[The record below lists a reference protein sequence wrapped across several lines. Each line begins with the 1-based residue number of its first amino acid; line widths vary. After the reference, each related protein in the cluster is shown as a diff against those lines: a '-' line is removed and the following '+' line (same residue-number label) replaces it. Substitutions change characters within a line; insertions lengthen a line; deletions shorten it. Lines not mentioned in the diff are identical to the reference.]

1 MKNFILKNKF
11 QTRKITNLITNT
23 KDTFHYDLKLH
34 DKYRTYKETYN
45 DIIILKL
52 ESPLTFNKDVQKV
65 CLPPDGWQHDYG
77 ITGPN
82 GNQSNCWQSGWQF
95 KNNMDGLK
103 NKKEA
108 PFNILRFEISLFY
121 SGMIHIQIDFRQSGT
136 RQELVRNLSGT
147 CQDV

>member
-95 KNNMDGLK
+95 ENKLEGLTIRTK
-103 NKKEA
+103 
-108 PFNILRFEISLFY
+108 PFNNILRYEVILLAQSQIFLMISLGWWE
-121 SGMIHIQIDFRQSGT
+121 S
-136 RQELVRNLSGT
+136 EKL
-147 CQDV
+147 